1 MAVIRGSNIGPVFE
15 RAYELMISRWTT
27 RRLTRLRTRLLRARF
42 GSLGNG
48 SSVSFQCR
56 ILDPARINVGQRSS
70 IPNWSVLDGRGG
82 LDIGDDC
89 LLGFENVILTST
101 HESASID
108 VSIRQQ
114 GMYAKKVTIGD
125 DVWTGCRVVIV
136 PGVTIGSHAIIGAG
150 SVVTRDV
157 PEWAVCAGVPARV
170 IRDRRDTRVIVD
182 ENQPADDRRFEALP
196 MRESEG

>member
-1 MAVIRGSNIGPVFE
+1 MAVIRGSNVGPVFQ
-15 RAYELMISRWTT
+15 RAYELIISRWTT
-27 RRLTRLRTRLLRARF
+27 PRLTRLRTRLLGDYFA
-42 GSLGNG
+42 SLGQG

-56 ILDPARINVGQRSS
+56 ILEPSLINVGERSS
-70 IPNWSVLDGRGG
+70 IPNWSVIDGRGG
-82 LDIGDDC
+82 LDIGNDC

-101 HESASID
+101 HESSSVAMP
-108 VSIRQQ
+108 IRQQ
-114 GMYAKKVTIGD
+114 GMYMKKVTIGD

-170 IRDRRDTRVIVD
+170 IRDRRDNAASQTGPGDGAAGVC
-182 ENQPADDRRFEALP
+182 
-196 MRESEG
+196 